1 MSECLSV
8 SDRGLFNSPFSHP
21 SPFFIADSTHFHFIT
36 IHRGKWI
43 ICRILLALLLGG
55 VHTRTTSI
63 DQLPVPPKSL
73 YLFMRPHQQIY
84 LEFNRRICMI
94 NLNIFNLRSLSKLGL
109 LLYRAYIQP
118 KKKEKLKS
126 RRYHPKAHWR
136 ISPGYL
142 PMSTL
147 VLRQSPP
154 AQL

>member
-1 MSECLSV
+1 
-8 SDRGLFNSPFSHP
+8 
-21 SPFFIADSTHFHFIT
+21 
-36 IHRGKWI
+36 
-43 ICRILLALLLGG
+43 
-55 VHTRTTSI
+55 
-63 DQLPVPPKSL
+63 
-73 YLFMRPHQQIY
+73 MRPQQQIY

-118 KKKEKLKS
+118 KKEKLKS